1 MKMISFEIATKKNK
15 RKQLWKTVLL
25 ASCLV
30 FTLLVSG
37 IFALRIFSDYRSKQ
51 AEELFD
57 ATFQVAYPNVEPN
70 MTFVNQTGIV
80 SGYIDYSL
88 LKNLAGVPIAFG
100 HLEVEYSIYG
110 IFSNFG
116 QYFPLTSGDYQYHQ
130 DSNSKIPVFYN
141 TECLDNRAG
150 NELSFVKEMQGQLV
164 EIAITFDRKY
174 TFREIKD
181 MIPSNLKKNW
191 YWIGTNSSQTRV
203 EDLPLVS
210 IFGMDSDDV
219 VAVTQE
225 EYSDMQFPY
234 KSPINAM
241 KTLLEYNG
249 NYSLS
254 PSARGILESYVDKFG
269 ETDFTKQEDINKL
282 EFAGI
287 ILTGKAEDFGQLEGK
302 QWVYASSIGATIPMQ
317 PYYQLDY

>member
-1 MKMISFEIATKKNK
+1 M
-15 RKQLWKTVLL
+15 
-25 ASCLV
+25 
-30 FTLLVSG
+30 
-37 IFALRIFSDYRSKQ
+37 
-51 AEELFD
+51 
-57 ATFQVAYPNVEPN
+57 
-70 MTFVNQTGIV
+70 
-80 SGYIDYSL
+80 
-88 LKNLAGVPIAFG
+88 
-100 HLEVEYSIYG
+100 
-110 IFSNFG
+110 
-116 QYFPLTSGDYQYHQ
+116 
-130 DSNSKIPVFYN
+130 
-141 TECLDNRAG
+141 
-150 NELSFVKEMQGQLV
+150 
-164 EIAITFDRKY
+164 
-174 TFREIKD
+174 
-181 MIPSNLKKNW
+181 

-225 EYSDMQFPY
+225 EYSDIQFPY

-241 KTLLEYNG
+241 KILLEYNS

-269 ETDFTKQEDINKL
+269 EL

-302 QWVYASSIGATIPMQ
+302 QWVYASSIGASIPMQ